1 MPKIYKPQNELG
13 NNLVDITKIGYNDG
27 NEFEEGFTTI
37 ENKIQLEEER
47 ATAEEEKLQ
56 QAIDAEKTRAT
67 EAETQLQ
74 TNIDNEADRAIAA
87 ENNLDNKIT
96 AETER
101 ATAAESGLNDKITA
115 EETRATSA
123 ESALNDK
130 ITAEINRAT
139 EAENNLQ
146 EKINEEETRATSAES
161 ALSIKDTE
169 LEQAIATEVSRAQGV
184 ESGFNT
190 RITTLESDSYE
201 FNSHINNNAKHLS
214 NFEHQNLTR
223 LIAQFPQVT
232 PDIPVVPGTMPDTAL
247 DYSVITSYISM
258 QAQPGVST
266 APGNIF
272 GARVPWAR
280 QENGVWVNNDSNVN
294 YSVFGAA
301 QKLWDNLGL
310 QNEPSTDKIEG
321 VDDYIGKKWVFF
333 WNRCNYITDNYGNKW
348 VSAIEGYDTS
358 SYGGTTFSVDKNVGI
373 MGPKFW
379 YCVKTEKYQDPETNN
394 WLTVDGT
401 ENGTPLYQLWVIGD
415 RSWSELPSD
424 RQEELIKHGIT
435 ESDWHLWPGCKVYDA
450 ADDALKE
457 RPYYVHA
464 AYAGG
469 YEVSK
474 LGIESI
480 VSKPN
485 KPLRNNLSHNSLAN
499 LYGTTVLGG
508 AECYVNTFGM
518 LFDII
523 KNADKNSQNRYTG
536 NASNQLD
543 TVLSTHS
550 TKQADYVFPISSTGS
565 FKVGCTV
572 YICDTYYSNITS
584 MPNSYIKRSGLQY
597 GRILAIENRNI
608 VTSDGES
615 VNTLCLVLDPTTIDP
630 FVVCTGDS
638 NTSAQEAAKAISET
652 GQNAC
657 AFATHGFSLSGETD
671 TVIGKHDGA
680 LNLADNAHSFRVQG
694 TEYQPGTWI
703 LAADTI
709 ACKGDGA
716 TIVNINGT
724 EHTPDSTQYVYLICP
739 KGLTGRA
746 QSGNLSSI
754 IEDGYKPVAIGSC
767 VSGGYI
773 LNVEVDGETGLAYPV
788 SFGGT
793 GSGSNYGHGDN
804 FYVGGN
810 PAEFLVGGALDDGRS
825 RRLRRRERHQRAVG
839 LVLALWGSRL
849 ISRGF

>member
-1 MPKIYKPQNELG
+1 MSQLN
-13 NNLVDITKIGYNDG
+13 TKKFY
-27 NEFEEGFTTI
+27 
-37 ENKIQLEEER
+37 QLEEK
-47 ATAEEEKLQ
+47 TQ
-56 QAIDAEKTRAT
+56 IDDASNFY
-67 EAETQLQ
+67 L
-74 TNIDNEADRAIAA
+74 I
-87 ENNLDNKIT
+87 
-96 AETER
+96 
-101 ATAAESGLNDKITA
+101 
-115 EETRATSA
+115 
-123 ESALNDK
+123 
-130 ITAEINRAT
+130 
-139 EAENNLQ
+139 
-146 EKINEEETRATSAES
+146 
-161 ALSIKDTE
+161 
-169 LEQAIATEVSRAQGV
+169 GV
-184 ESGFNT
+184 ESQSNYRVSSSNFLPNNVIKNVLSASDLTITDIKKNTDYLFVIKNGITELDLSVVIPSSTDDIMITFTLSLDENVQEEVTVKNLDEVLGKLNQSQKTLSGKIIKKDSIVYISTFNNALGGD
-190 RITTLESDSYE
+190 ITSEGDNTFTGSNVFSGDVNFNGNVGGNVYSATTIDSKLNEKTNNSD
-201 FNSHINNNAKHLS
+201 FNSHASDNVKHLS
-214 NFEHQNLTR
+214 NLEHQNLTR

-333 WNRCNYITDNYGNKW
+333 WNRCNYISDNYGNKW
-348 VSAIEGYDTS
+348 VTAIEGYDTTA
-358 SYGGTTFSVDKNVGI
+358 YGGTTFSTDKNVGV

-379 YCVKTEKYQDPETNN
+379 YCVKTEKYQEPETGN

-401 ENGTPLYQLWVIGD
+401 EDGTPLYQLWIIGD
-415 RSWSELPSD
+415 RSWSELPTD
-424 RQEELIKHGIT
+424 RQEELTKHGIT
-435 ESDWHLWPGCKVYDA
+435 EDDWYLWPGCKVYDA
-450 ADDALKE
+450 ADTTLKE

-469 YEVSK
+469 YEVSS
-474 LGIESI
+474 LGTEGI

-518 LFDII
+518 LFDIV
-523 KNADKNSQNRYTG
+523 KNADKNSQTRYTG
-536 NASNQLD
+536 NASNQPA
-543 TVLSTHS
+543 TVLSTYS

-572 YICDTYYSNITS
+572 YICDTYYGNISNI
-584 MPNSYIKRSGLQY
+584 PNSYIKTAGLQY

-615 VNTLCLVLDPTTIDP
+615 VSSLCLVFDPNTIDP
-630 FVVCTGDS
+630 FIVCTGSS
-638 NTSAQEAAKAISET
+638 NSEAQSAAQAISGT

-657 AFATHGFSLSGETD
+657 AFATQGFSLSGETD
-671 TVIGKHDGA
+671 TIIGKHDGS
-680 LNLADNAHSFRVQG
+680 LNLTDNAHAIRVQG

-716 TIVNINGT
+716 TVVNINGT

-754 IEDGYKPVAIGSC
+754 IEDGYKPVAIGSS

-773 LNVEVDGETGLAYPV
+773 LNMEVDGETGLAYPV

-810 PAEFLVGGALDDGRS
+810 PAEFLVGGSLSFGTSGGFA
-825 RRLRRRERHQRAVG
+825 A
-839 LVLALWGSRL
+839 VLAFLGLSPSSWLYGARD
-849 ISRGF
+849 

>member
-1 MPKIYKPQNELG
+1 MSQLN
-13 NNLVDITKIGYNDG
+13 TKKFY
-27 NEFEEGFTTI
+27 
-37 ENKIQLEEER
+37 QLEE
-47 ATAEEEKLQ
+47 
-56 QAIDAEKTRAT
+56 KT
-67 EAETQLQ
+67 Q
-74 TNIDNEADRAIAA
+74 IDNASDFYLI
-87 ENNLDNKIT
+87 
-96 AETER
+96 
-101 ATAAESGLNDKITA
+101 
-115 EETRATSA
+115 
-123 ESALNDK
+123 
-130 ITAEINRAT
+130 
-139 EAENNLQ
+139 
-146 EKINEEETRATSAES
+146 
-161 ALSIKDTE
+161 
-169 LEQAIATEVSRAQGV
+169 GV
-184 ESGFNT
+184 ESQSNYRVSSSNFLPNNVIKNISSASDLTITDIKKNTDYLFVIENGITDLDLSVVIPSSTDNLMITFTLSLDENVQDEVTVKNVDEILGKLNQSQKTLSGKIIKKDSIVYISTFNNALGGD
-190 RITTLESDSYE
+190 ITSEGDNIFTGSNVFSGNVDFNGNVGGNVYSATTIDSKLNEKTNNSD
-201 FNSHINNNAKHLS
+201 FNSHASDNVKHLTS
-214 NFEHQNLTR
+214 SEHQNLTR

-258 QAQPGVST
+258 QAQSGVST

-272 GARVPWAR
+272 GARVPWSR
-280 QENGVWVNNDSNVN
+280 QENGAWVNNDSNVD

-401 ENGTPLYQLWVIGD
+401 ENGIPLYQLWVIGD

-450 ADDALKE
+450 ADEALKE

-469 YEVSK
+469 YEVSE

-536 NASNQLD
+536 NASNLQS

-572 YICDTYYSNITS
+572 YICDTYYSNISS
-584 MPNSYIKRSGLQY
+584 MQNSYIKRSGLQY

-615 VNTLCLVLDPTTIDP
+615 VNTLCLVLDPTTVDP

-657 AFATHGFSLSGETD
+657 AFATQGFSLSGETD
-671 TVIGKHDGA
+671 TIIGKHDGS
-680 LNLADNAHSFRVQG
+680 LNLTDNAHAIRVQG

-716 TIVNINGT
+716 TVVNINGT

-739 KGLTGRA
+739 KGLIGRA

-773 LNVEVDGETGLAYPV
+773 LNVEVEGETGLAYPV

-810 PAEFLVGGALDDGRS
+810 PAEFLVGGSLVNGAGGGF
-825 RRLRRRERHQRAVG
+825 AA
-839 LVLALWGSRL
+839 VLADSGLSYSTWGFGARD
-849 ISRGF
+849 